1 MTRLLAV
8 LLIALP
14 LYAAAQ
20 NVYRTVDENGN
31 VVFTDTPSGD
41 AVQAERMEIRETNRA
56 PAVEQQSQA
65 APEAGSVAVKA
76 VSYNVSIVT
85 PANETSFPMG
95 PGDFSVSAQ
104 VSPELGDGESLQLF
118 IDGAPWGAA
127 QRGTGWALT
136 NVFRG
141 AHDLTVAVVD
151 GKGEQ
156 LATSNPTRVFVHR
169 PSVNFRRAN

>member
-56 PAVEQQSQA
+56 PAVEPSQA
-65 APEAGSVAVKA
+65 APEAGPVAVKA
-76 VSYNVSIVT
+76 VSYNVSIVS

-95 PGDFSVSAQ
+95 PGNFSVSAQ
-104 VSPELGDGESLQLF
+104 LSPELGDGDSLQLF
-118 IDGAPWGAA
+118 IDDVPWGAA
-127 QRGTGWALT
+127 QRSTGWALT

-141 AHDLTVAVVD
+141 SHDLTVAVID
-151 GKGEQ
+151 AKGKQ
-156 LATSNPTRVFVHR
+156 LAISNPTRVFVHR